1 MPVIARLPV
10 ELVNQ
15 IAAGEVVERPASVV
29 KELVENALD
38 AGGRRIV
45 VALEEAGTRLIR
57 VQDDGVGMA
66 PEDLPLAYAP
76 HATSKISS
84 LDELESVASMGFRG
98 EALASIAA
106 IARVQIT
113 SRQTA
118 SAHAWALAPDWAEA
132 KPAAHPVGTTV
143 EVRDL
148 FYSTPAR
155 RKFLRTERTE
165 FGQIDQLMRRFALA
179 YPACGF
185 ALHHQGKPVLDLPA
199 TGEALLSE
207 ARVAAVLGE
216 GFLERARRIDAAA
229 LGMSVQ
235 GWVADPSYARAST
248 DQQMFF
254 VNGRIVRDRVIGAAI
269 RRAYADVLHHQRH
282 PAFVLSFALDPK
294 AVDVNVHPTKA
305 EVRFRDTR
313 SVQDF
318 LFREIHR
325 ALSRPSAS
333 EPSLGNLSGSDLSA
347 NSPAALAGRG
357 AGGGYA
363 PGASPMLDPSGAHS
377 RDRGGAGM
385 PASSRAVQ
393 SYFQLIQ
400 PATAWPESP
409 QQVEE
414 AGGVSASAVP
424 PLGYALA
431 HLHGAYILA
440 QNAAG
445 LVVVDAHA
453 AAERITYERLKQA
466 YARQEMHL
474 QPLLL
479 PVTLAVSEAEADA
492 IEQLADLFGRLG
504 VAINRVGPT
513 AARVT
518 ALAAILRGADAEG
531 LARGLLAE
539 ALALD
544 LSGDEREPGM
554 DSPIHAVLS
563 RMACHGSVRANRML
577 TRPEMDALLR
587 DMEATERADQCNHG
601 RPTWRQFSIA
611 DLDRLFMRGQ

>member
-1 MPVIARLPV
+1 MPIIARLSV

-45 VALEEAGTRLIR
+45 VVLEEAGTRLIR

-66 PEDLPLAYAP
+66 PEDLPLAFAP

-84 LDELESVASMGFRG
+84 LDELESVATMGFRG

-113 SRQTA
+113 SRQSA
-118 SAHAWALAPDWAEA
+118 AAHAWVMAPDWTEA

-185 ALHHQGKPVLDLPA
+185 ALHHQGRPVLDLPA

-216 GFLERARRIDAAA
+216 EFLDRARRIDAAA

-318 LFREIHR
+318 LFREVHR
-325 ALSRPSAS
+325 ALSRSSAS
-333 EPSLGNLSGSDLSA
+333 D
-347 NSPAALAGRG
+347 PAPLVGADARG
-357 AGGGYA
+357 AGDAFRSSPVGGQA
-363 PGASPMLDPSGAHS
+363 AAHF
-377 RDRGGAGM
+377 RAGSAGTSL
-385 PASSRAVQ
+385 PASNRAVQ

-400 PATAWPESP
+400 PARPALESP
-409 QQVEE
+409 LDAPLRVAE
-414 AGGVSASAVP
+414 AQGEPAAAVP

-445 LVVVDAHA
+445 LVIVDAHA

-504 VAINRVGPT
+504 VAISRVGPT

-544 LSGDEREPGM
+544 LSGDEHEPGM

-563 RMACHGSVRANRML
+563 RMACHGSVRANRIL